1 MPKAALNRR
10 LKWARSTNPAANAI
24 SPIERPAR
32 RGLASSSRVREKPP
46 VPDPRRYRRSV
57 LLEERLEIAGR
68 HAEPPGEG
76 PCAEVAVGEPFVDR
90 RLCPVEERGTRPA
103 RRRRHAPEPF
113 AERGGDQR
121 RGDARQTLRRLRIRR
136 RHDRRDLP
144 QAGEGERARLGR
156 AVDGNRRIGL
166 RPAEG
171 MHDRPARHVQDEL
184 LEIPR
189 QEKRIGP
196 GAVVEGEV
204 AGAELRLA
212 PVLAD
217 RAGAVEIDADQHRL
231 FMGLADAPFRA
242 QHLVVAA
249 PDPREIRRPRLR
261 RGDLARE
268 RPVRQPFA
276 FELDEGVA
284 DRVAP
289 IGEAPGLGDVGGGVE
304 DLHRHELRCALRSR
318 TRFRAPP
325 AKRPQRA
332 CGTILRVPGK
342 DVQPPPKAGRRDM
355 STTKFKAACVQAAPV
370 YMDLAGTVAKTVKLI
385 EEAAGNGAKLVAFPE
400 CWIPGYPW
408 FIWLGPPIWGLQ
420 FIPRYHENCLVGR
433 QPRDGYHPPGGQARQ
448 HQRPPRLQR
457 ARRRQSLHGAG
468 ADRRRRRLV
477 YARRKLK
484 PTHVERTVFG
494 EGDGSDF
501 QVADTSVGR
510 VGSLCCWEH
519 FQPLSKYAM
528 YSLHEQV
535 HVASW
540 PSFSLYRDIAYAL
553 GPEANLAASRMY
565 ALEGQCYV
573 LASANVV
580 SQEMFDMLCDTPDK
594 AQLLNPHGGKPG
606 GGFAM
611 IFGPDGRELC
621 EALPEDAE
629 GILYADI
636 DLAMISI
643 AKAAA
648 DPVGHYSRPDVVRLM
663 LNRKKSPRVQSFQ
676 IAPEEM
682 EPPAAAEG

>member
-1 MPKAALNRR
+1 
-10 LKWARSTNPAANAI
+10 
-24 SPIERPAR
+24 
-32 RGLASSSRVREKPP
+32 
-46 VPDPRRYRRSV
+46 
-57 LLEERLEIAGR
+57 
-68 HAEPPGEG
+68 
-76 PCAEVAVGEPFVDR
+76 
-90 RLCPVEERGTRPA
+90 
-103 RRRRHAPEPF
+103 
-113 AERGGDQR
+113 
-121 RGDARQTLRRLRIRR
+121 
-136 RHDRRDLP
+136 
-144 QAGEGERARLGR
+144 
-156 AVDGNRRIGL
+156 
-166 RPAEG
+166 
-171 MHDRPARHVQDEL
+171 
-184 LEIPR
+184 
-189 QEKRIGP
+189 
-196 GAVVEGEV
+196 
-204 AGAELRLA
+204 
-212 PVLAD
+212 
-217 RAGAVEIDADQHRL
+217 
-231 FMGLADAPFRA
+231 
-242 QHLVVAA
+242 
-249 PDPREIRRPRLR
+249 
-261 RGDLARE
+261 
-268 RPVRQPFA
+268 
-276 FELDEGVA
+276 
-284 DRVAP
+284 
-289 IGEAPGLGDVGGGVE
+289 
-304 DLHRHELRCALRSR
+304 
-318 TRFRAPP
+318 
-325 AKRPQRA
+325 
-332 CGTILRVPGK
+332 
-342 DVQPPPKAGRRDM
+342 M

-385 EEAAGNGAKLVAFPE
+385 DEAAKNGAKLIAFPE

-420 FIPRYHENCLVGR
+420 FIPRYHETCLVVGSAEMATIQEAAKR
-433 QPRDGYHPPGGQARQ
+433 NNINVLLGYSERDGGSLYMAQA
-448 HQRPPRLQR
+448 LIDED
-457 ARRRQSLHGAG
+457 GE
-468 ADRRRRRLV
+468 LV

-501 QVADTSVGR
+501 QVAETSVGR

-519 FQPLSKYAM
+519 YQPLSKYAM

-540 PSFSLYRDIAYAL
+540 PSFSLYRDIAFAL

-594 AQLLNPHGGKPG
+594 AQLLNPRGAKPG

-621 EALPEDAE
+621 EPLPEDAE

-676 IAPEEM
+676 IAPEEL
-682 EPPAAAEG
+682 EPVAAAEA